1 MPGVEHLA
9 VVGSQLSSSSQPPS
23 QSRTWITKN
32 GHSRACVGV
41 VIVYCSSF
49 WIFKAFQFRIAG
61 TDLGMGRVCVCG
73 GGGGGGAKQAK

>member
-41 VIVYCSSF
+41 YCSSF

-61 TDLGMGRVCVCG
+61 TDLGEGRVCEG
-73 GGGGGGAKQAK
+73 GCQTSQIID